1 MVSAT
6 VGGAGMR
13 TRISLPAALALG
25 LAISLA
31 APSAQAAGIDD
42 FSRGMKGF
50 AEDAF
55 DLAVLRPAGVV
66 AMLVGAVFF
75 VASVPAVAPY
85 HAFQGSTEGIRSS
98 YDVFVYPPYE
108 YTILRDI
115 GDF

>member
-1 MVSAT
+1 MGSAT
-6 VGGAGMR
+6 IGWTGKR
-13 TRISLPAALALG
+13 SRRSLPAALG
-25 LAISLA
+25 LAIALA
-31 APSAQAAGIDD
+31 APAVQAAGMDD
-42 FSRGMKGF
+42 FSRGMQGVG
-50 AEDAF
+50 EDAF

-108 YTILRDI
+108 YTILRDL